1 MRELCPSGPG
11 VVFQVSCHSFDDRHF
26 KRISVQSYSTV
37 RYVLA
42 ALATLVYHT
51 MSSSNNPNMP
61 SILYRFLCMTA
72 SVSRICFEWGRSS
85 KLTVETAHVVGMLY
99 LGIHVLLLRMIE
111 ACVVDVQE

>member
-1 MRELCPSGPG
+1 
-11 VVFQVSCHSFDDRHF
+11 
-26 KRISVQSYSTV
+26 
-37 RYVLA
+37 
-42 ALATLVYHT
+42 
-51 MSSSNNPNMP
+51 
-61 SILYRFLCMTA
+61 MTA